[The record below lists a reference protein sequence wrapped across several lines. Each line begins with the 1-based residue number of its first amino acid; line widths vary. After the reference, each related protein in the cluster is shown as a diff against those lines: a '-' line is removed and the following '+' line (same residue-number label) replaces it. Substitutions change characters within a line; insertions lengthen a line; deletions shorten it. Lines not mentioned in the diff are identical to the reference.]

1 MRNNER
7 GSALVLVMF
16 VALLLTILGLAVL
29 GATMGGA
36 QRTETRENDVQ
47 SLHLAQKGLD
57 EAVAYIQTKLDGRTD
72 IDPDHMEDEIKG
84 IVDEVTTKI
93 VGVNNGVSTGLSGAD
108 GTIKSITYE
117 KQDKQKYYVNI
128 EAQATVNGVKRQL
141 RQKIVID
148 TYPDFLKY
156 AFGSEKVLT
165 LNGAPGLHGN
175 IYAGEQ
181 LNISDTA
188 VYTYKGVKDL
198 KEKTQYPKVELL
210 KEPVSPASTE
220 PLPEVHVQSLESIK
234 YSGNG
239 IINAAV
245 NKNNASIILP
255 NILGVNKEQ
264 VFINPQKKFVQINVL
279 ESFLDKVE
287 EATGLTGKKAE
298 LEQAIKG
305 KQLGNYLSTTTLD
318 RLPDENPPYTE
329 PVLEDDPTEEEKDNY
344 KLEHSKYLEQLQI
357 YQNSLLDKDLNKSTI
372 YNGNLLIDGINYKQ
386 LKFSDEAKTGNP
398 SNKPKWILVN
408 GDLEV
413 NNFSPDSTKFLEI
426 QANILV
432 TGNVTIKGQVKFN
445 ATMFVLG
452 ETKVEDAVIQ
462 GLSSKELVLIS
473 QGDVLINRIDTFT
486 NPPKKKDEQDSFYM
500 KAFFYTDSDA
510 NLYGVGS
517 IFWLNGGFFAK
528 GDLTV
533 NAVLGGVTKP
543 LDPALGF
550 NFDNQDEDRY
560 HLGHR
565 FQIQY
570 NQDVFTHQQSSL
582 PRVQQVNVNV
592 GPLELVSH

>member
-1 MRNNER
+1 
-7 GSALVLVMF
+7 MF

-72 IDPDHMEDEIKG
+72 IDPDHMEDEIKS
-84 IVDEVTTKI
+84 IVNEVTTKI
-93 VGVNNGVSTGLSGAD
+93 VGVNNGVSTRLSGAG

-128 EAQATVNGVKRQL
+128 EAQATVNGVIRQL
-141 RQKIVID
+141 KQQIVID

-165 LNGAPGLHGN
+165 LNGAPALHGN
-175 IYAGEQ
+175 IYAGEE
-181 LNISDTA
+181 LRISDTA
-188 VYTYKGVKDL
+188 VYTYNKVKDL
-198 KEKTQYPKVELL
+198 KERTQYPRVELL
-210 KEPVSPASTE
+210 KEPTITTSTE
-220 PLPEVHVQSLESIK
+220 PLPEVHVQSLKSIK

-239 IINAAV
+239 VIDAAV
-245 NKNNASIILP
+245 NKNNASSILP
-255 NILGVNKEQ
+255 TILGVHEEQ
-264 VFINPQKKFVQINVL
+264 VFIKPQKKFVQINVL

-287 EATGLTGKKAE
+287 EATGLTGKKSE
-298 LEQAIKG
+298 LDQAIKD
-305 KQLGNYLSTTTLD
+305 KQLGNYLSRTTLD
-318 RLPDENPPYTE
+318 RLPDANPPIVAPE
-329 PVLEDDPTEEEKDNY
+329 LSENPTEEEKDKY
-344 KLEHSKYLEQLQI
+344 KLEYSEYSEQLRI
-357 YQNSLLDKDLNKSTI
+357 YQNSLLDKELNKSTI
-372 YNGNLLIDGINYKQ
+372 YDGNLLIDGIDYKQ

-398 SNKPKWILVN
+398 SMKPKWLIVN

-413 NNFSPDSTKFLEI
+413 NNYSSDRTKFLEI

-432 TGNVTIKGQVKFN
+432 TGDVTIKGQVKFN
-445 ATMFVLG
+445 STMFVLG

-533 NAVLGGVTKP
+533 NAVLGGVNEP

-550 NFDNQDEDRY
+550 NFENQDADR
-560 HLGHR
+560 HNLGHR
-565 FQIQY
+565 FKIQY

-582 PRVQQVNVNV
+582 PRVQQVNVTV

>member
-1 MRNNER
+1 MRNPNER

-29 GATMGGA
+29 GATVGGA

-57 EAVAYIQTKLDGRTD
+57 ETAAYIQTKLDGRKD
-72 IDPDHMEDEIKG
+72 IDPDHMEDEIKD
-84 IVDEVTTKI
+84 IVLEIKNKMVVDSYD
-93 VGVNNGVSTGLSGAD
+93 VSTDLSGAG
-108 GTIKSITYE
+108 GTIKSIAYE
-117 KQDKQKYYVNI
+117 KKDGQKYYINI
-128 EAQATVNGVKRQL
+128 AAEATVNGVTRQL
-141 RQKIVID
+141 KQRVVID

-156 AFGSEKVLT
+156 AFGSEGTLT
-165 LNGAPGLHGN
+165 LNGAPAIHGN
-175 IYAGEQ
+175 IYAGEK
-181 LNISDTA
+181 LVISDIA
-188 VYTYKGVKDL
+188 NYKYKGLDWLYKQ
-198 KEKTQYPKVELL
+198 TQYPRVE
-210 KEPVSPASTE
+210 KNRTSAASTE
-220 PLPEVHVQSLESIK
+220 PLPEVHVQSLERIE

-239 IINAAV
+239 VVNAAV
-245 NKNNASIILP
+245 NKTNASTILP
-255 NILGVNKEQ
+255 SILGITKDQ
-264 VFINPQKKFVQINVL
+264 VFIKPQKKFIQINVL
-279 ESFLDKVE
+279 GSFLDKVE
-287 EATGLTGKKAE
+287 EATGLTGKKSE
-298 LEQAIKG
+298 LEQVIKDN
-305 KQLGNYLSTTTLD
+305 QLGNYLSTTTLD

-329 PVLEDDPTEEEKDNY
+329 PVLKDNPTEEEKDNY
-344 KLEHSKYLEQLQI
+344 KLEYSEYLEQLRM
-357 YQNSLLDKDLNKSTI
+357 YQNSLLDKDLNNSTI
-372 YNGNLLIDGINYKQ
+372 YNGNLLIDGIDYKQ

-398 SNKPKWILVN
+398 SNKPKWLIVN

-413 NNFSPDSTKFLEI
+413 NNYSPDITKFLEI

-445 ATMFVLG
+445 STMFVLG

-533 NAVLGGVTKP
+533 NAVLGGVTEP
-543 LDPALGF
+543 LDSALGF
-550 NFDNQDEDRY
+550 TFENQDTDRY
-560 HLGHR
+560 NSGHR
-565 FQIQY
+565 FKIQY

-582 PRVQQVNVNV
+582 PRVQQVNVTA

>member
-1 MRNNER
+1 MKNNER

-16 VALLLTILGLAVL
+16 VALLLTILGVAVL

-57 EAVAYIQTKLDGRTD
+57 EAAAYIQTKLDGRTD
-72 IDPDHMEDEIKG
+72 IDPDHMEDEIKS
-84 IVDEVTTKI
+84 IVNEVTTKV
-93 VGVNNGVSTGLSGAD
+93 VGVNNGVSTGLSGAG

-117 KQDKQKYYVNI
+117 KQDKQKYYVDI
-128 EAQATVNGVKRQL
+128 EAQATVNGVIRQL

-175 IYAGEQ
+175 IYAGEE
-181 LNISDTA
+181 LNVSDTA
-188 VYTYKGVKDL
+188 VYTYKKVKDL

-210 KEPVSPASTE
+210 KDSASPASTE

-264 VFINPQKKFVQINVL
+264 VFIKPQKKFVQINVL

-287 EATGLTGKKAE
+287 EATGLTGKRSE
-298 LEQAIKG
+298 LEQAIVEG
-305 KQLGNYLSTTTLD
+305 RLGNYLSATALD

-329 PVLEDDPTEEEKDNY
+329 PVLEDNPTKEEKDKY
-344 KLEHSKYLEQLQI
+344 ELECSQYEEQLRI
-357 YQNSLLDKDLNKSTI
+357 YQNSLLDKDLNNSTI
-372 YNGNLLIDGINYKQ
+372 YNGNLLIDGIDYKQ

-398 SNKPKWILVN
+398 SNKPKWVIVN

-413 NNFSPDSTKFLEI
+413 NNYSPDITNFLEI

-445 ATMFVLG
+445 STMFVLG

-486 NPPKKKDEQDSFYM
+486 NPPKKKVEQDSFYM
-500 KAFFYTDSDA
+500 KAFFTR
-510 NLYGVGS
+510 
-517 IFWLNGGFFAK
+517 I
-528 GDLTV
+528 
-533 NAVLGGVTKP
+533 VT
-543 LDPALGF
+543 LICTEWG
-550 NFDNQDEDRY
+550 
-560 HLGHR
+560 
-565 FQIQY
+565 
-570 NQDVFTHQQSSL
+570 QSF
-582 PRVQQVNVNV
+582 
-592 GPLELVSH
+592 G